1 MNQNQWKWKNRNQWE
16 WKNWNQWKWKNRRKW
31 KMKQTNGINLYFNF
45 CLSFYYTNFF
55 FQILDCEFVDFFW
68 IFFENYGI
76 FCGIV
81 D

>member
-1 MNQNQWKWKNRNQWE
+1 
-16 WKNWNQWKWKNRRKW
+16 
-31 KMKQTNGINLYFNF
+31 MKQTNGINLYFNF